1 MKEYFYGWY
10 FKCQSNTQ
18 TLAIIPAVHES
29 NGKQTFS
36 IQVITED
43 ETWNINFDESTLQFS
58 QRNYFTEKRCQI
70 ERNVFEESGLQLQID
85 APQLKANGTLQF
97 SNLSPLKYDIMGPF
111 AFVPF
116 MECRHSVYSME
127 HRVDGTLCING
138 KDYVFENAYGYWEGD
153 RGRSFPKEYAWTQ
166 CFLNNKESL
175 PMKNCSG
182 KKSDKDA
189 FSKGAIML
197 SVADIPLAGVHFTGI
212 IGIVRWKGKEYRF
225 ATYLGARVLVKE
237 QGRILVR
244 QGQMELEARLL
255 EKNAFSLQAPI
266 NGEMSRTIRE
276 NARCKAFYRLRKN
289 GQTIFALKTDQASFE
304 FEYE

>member
-1 MKEYFYGWY
+1 MKGYFYGWY

-43 ETWNINFDESTLQFS
+43 KTWNINFDESTLQFS

-111 AFVPF
+111 VFVPF
-116 MECRHSVYSME
+116 MECRHSVYSMG

-166 CFLNNKESL
+166 SFLH
-175 PMKNCSG
+175 
-182 KKSDKDA
+182 DA
-189 FSKGAIML
+189 KGSSQTTGGIML
-197 SVADIPLAGVHFTGI
+197 SVADIPLAGLHFTGI
-212 IGIVRWKGKEYRF
+212 IGIVRWKDREYRF
-225 ATYLGARVLVKE
+225 ATYLGARVVQKSG
-237 QGRILVR
+237 GRLLVR
-244 QGQMELEARLL
+244 QGSMELEARLL
-255 EKNAFSLQAPI
+255 EKNAQPLRAPS
-266 NGEMSRTIRE
+266 NGAMSRTIRE
-276 NARCKAFYRLRKN
+276 NVSCKAFYRLRKN
-289 GQTIFALKTDQASFE
+289 GQTIFALEADRASFE
-304 FEYE
+304 YEYN